1 VIAAM
6 SQAVTTRLVA
16 GVGRG
21 LDGLR
26 VLEFCDHYAAGSTG
40 GSERVARQVN
50 VRLTSMGAR
59 VTVLSAVHSEPFA
72 DDGIRVV
79 PFPAVDLSRAL
90 SVQLSVAPT
99 YHRAAAT
106 VAREWRPDVLYTHSL
121 HFHGSIVAAR
131 LSRAL
136 GLPLVTVAHVGDV
149 SALAPQARVLADV
162 HEQTIGRFILRRSHT
177 VVAVSQSVA
186 RHCARRG
193 ADPRA
198 IVVAP
203 NGVDHDR
210 FAPAPEPGGP
220 ATVLFVGR
228 LIDNKGP
235 GVLLHAARIL
245 RRDGLAVR
253 VLFAGDG
260 PRRGELERE
269 AQRHDDLATFL
280 GRRDDVPELLAQAH
294 VVARPS
300 LTEGMPLA
308 VLEAMAAGRCVVVSD
323 IAAHREIVDC
333 GSTGLLHRTGDARD
347 LAEKLRLVLT
357 SPALRSRLATASY
370 ESSLAFTWDAT
381 ALRHA
386 SALAEAASVGRPARV
401 LDAPHEELAS

>member
-1 VIAAM
+1 M
-6 SQAVTTRLVA
+6 SQVATRRREA
-16 GVGRG
+16 GVDPG
-21 LDGLR
+21 LEGLR
-26 VLEFCDHYAAGSTG
+26 VLELCDHYAAGSTG
-40 GSERVARQVN
+40 GSERVAREVN
-50 VRLTSMGAR
+50 VRLANMGAR

-90 SVQLSVAPT
+90 SVQLSIAPT

-106 VAREWRPDVLYTHSL
+106 VARQCRPDVVYAHSL

-136 GLPLVTVAHVGDV
+136 GVPLVTVAHVGDI
-149 SALAPQARVLADV
+149 SALPPQARVFADV
-162 HEQTIGRFILRRSHT
+162 HEQTVGRFILRRSHT

-210 FAPAPEPGGP
+210 FAPAPEPTGP
-220 ATVLFVGR
+220 PTVLFVGR

-235 GVLLHAARIL
+235 GVLLRAARLL
-245 RRDGLAVR
+245 RRDGLTAR

-260 PRRGELERE
+260 PQRNELERE
-269 AQRHDDLATFL
+269 AQRHGDPATFL
-280 GRRDDVPELLAQAH
+280 GCRDDVPELLAQAS

-308 VLEAMAAGRCVVVSD
+308 VLEAMAARRCVVVSD
-323 IAAHREIVDC
+323 IAAHREIVDD
-333 GSTGLLHRTGDARD
+333 GTTGLLHRAAEARD
-347 LAEKLRLVLT
+347 LADKLRLVLT
-357 SPALRSRLATASY
+357 DYGLRSRLAHASH
-370 ESSLAFTWDAT
+370 ETSLGYTWSAT
-381 ALRHA
+381 ARCHA
-386 SALAEAASVGRPARV
+386 SALVEAASFERPARV
-401 LDAPHEELAS
+401 LDAPREELVS